1 MYASMRGIH
10 LKIALLVAAVLNLT
24 FVSAQQ
30 QSLDFNDPRW
40 NFGDIAE
47 DGGKVE
53 HTFIYKNNSSKPI
66 VILGVRTGCGCTTPQ
81 YSRKPIAAGESG
93 EFKIIFDPMNRPGR
107 FVKNINITTS
117 AADEPVGLWIEG
129 NVLPRRKSVEEQ
141 YPFDLGGGVRLESNF
156 HAFSYVARGES
167 VEAKIGWANTS
178 KRDVR
183 VRLIPR
189 ESSGLLQIEIPEVLP
204 AGKTGEMTI
213 IYKVEQNSP
222 RYGTLNDVLDIE
234 VDGKPSRTLFSTNVI
249 AVDKFD
255 RECDDISMPIAVV
268 PKKYIKFAEVK
279 HSSVVVDESL
289 KITNDGGSDLIIR
302 AVEYAGKGL
311 QCSLQAG
318 DVVRAGKSLTV
329 KFTLDS
335 SECDYGVWTD
345 RVRIITND
353 PVRPM
358 QSVRVTAIVVE

>member
-1 MYASMRGIH
+1 MIRV
-10 LKIALLVAAVLNLT
+10 KVLFIVMMTINLMN
-24 FVSAQQ
+24 VSAQQ
-30 QSLDFNDPRW
+30 KSLDFDASRW
-40 NFGDIAE
+40 DFGDIAE

-66 VILGVRTGCGCTTPQ
+66 VILNVRTGCGCTSSQ
-81 YSRKPIAAGESG
+81 YSRKPIAAGASG
-93 EFKIIFDPMNRPGR
+93 EFKVVFDPMNRPGR

-129 NVLPRRKSVEEQ
+129 NVLPRKKSVEEQ
-141 YPFDLGGGVRLESNF
+141 YPFDLGGGVRLEPNF

-167 VEAKIGWANTS
+167 VKAVIGWANTS

-183 VRLIPR
+183 IRLIPR
-189 ESSGLLQIEIPEVLP
+189 ESSGLLQVDIPDVLP
-204 AGKTGEMTI
+204 AGEKGVMTI
-213 IYKVEQNSP
+213 IYKVEQNAP
-222 RYGTLNDVLDIE
+222 RYGTLNDVFDIE
-234 VDGKPSRTLFSTNVI
+234 VDGKPSRTLFSTNAV

-279 HSSVVVDESL
+279 HSSVVIDESL
-289 KITNDGGSDLIIR
+289 KVANEGGGDLIIR

-311 QCSLQAG
+311 QCSLKAG
-318 DVVRAGKSLTV
+318 DIVKAGKSVTV

-353 PVRPM
+353 PVHPM
-358 QSVRVTAIVVE
+358 QSLRVTAIIVD